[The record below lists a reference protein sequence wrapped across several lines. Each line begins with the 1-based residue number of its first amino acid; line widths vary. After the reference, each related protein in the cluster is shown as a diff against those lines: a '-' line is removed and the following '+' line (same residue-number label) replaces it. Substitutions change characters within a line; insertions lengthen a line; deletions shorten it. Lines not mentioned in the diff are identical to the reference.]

1 METGK
6 ILPFLFVKL
15 SLLIVFTNAKVFSG
29 EEGNRGDDY
38 RMTVRGKMIGG
49 RLFNARD
56 ADVDIVGGL
65 HGTEVIEI
73 PRHMDLAAH
82 VNKYAVIKLPKDDEL
97 VNNYM
102 RF

>member
-1 METGK
+1 MKTGK
-6 ILPFLFVKL
+6 ILPLLFVKL

-29 EEGNRGDDY
+29 EEGTGGDDY

-49 RLFNARD
+49 RLFNAPD

-73 PRHMDLAAH
+73 PRGMDMAAH

-97 VNNYM
+97 ENNYM
-102 RF
+102 SF